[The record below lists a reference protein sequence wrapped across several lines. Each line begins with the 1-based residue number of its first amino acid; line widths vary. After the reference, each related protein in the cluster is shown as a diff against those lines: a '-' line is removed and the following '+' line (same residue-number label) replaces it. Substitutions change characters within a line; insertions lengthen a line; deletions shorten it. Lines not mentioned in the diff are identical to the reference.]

1 MRALRKLYRANLTEF
16 LSNKRAL
23 FLTIAFPVLFICI
36 FGAVFTNQD
45 KADATVGI
53 AVEDADDAI
62 GKQIAHALDQAIK
75 GDVDHDGSITTTE
88 REKNPFSEL
97 TFKQG
102 ERSALID
109 QLRAGQLDAV
119 IFIPA
124 GLSKAAADAKQREI
138 AASAE
143 LLRSRQPPSSGD
155 FPPPGVD
162 AGDHVRDPAPPA
174 THIVLT
180 IDPARQLLRP
190 VLEDLLT
197 HILDAVQAGVSGQPQ
212 LLDVK
217 TESVQARELRTID
230 YLLPGILALSIMQLG
245 LFATAQPLVALRVQG
260 VLKRLSATP
269 LPRATLLTAYIAFR
283 LTIAL
288 FQTALTVLIGR
299 YAFKVAMVGSWWQ
312 FGGWIFLG
320 TLVFLS
326 IGFFMAAVSKNEES
340 CIAMGNI
347 INLPMILLS
356 GVFFPVNHLSR
367 VFDFIIPL
375 VPLNYLGDALRQTM
389 VEAPPI
395 HTATTNALVLGAWVL
410 VMTVLAVRFFS
421 WESR

>member
-1 MRALRKLYRANLTEF
+1 MRALRKLYLANLTEF
-16 LSNKRAL
+16 LSNRRAL
-23 FLTIAFPVLFICI
+23 FLTVAFPVIFICI

-45 KADATVGI
+45 KADATVGL
-53 AVEDADDAI
+53 AVEDPQDPVTKGI
-62 GKQIAHALDQAIK
+62 VQALDAAVK
-75 GDVDHDGSITTTE
+75 GDTNGDGITDSIE
-88 REKNPFSEL
+88 GEKNPFSKL
-97 TFKQG
+97 TFQPG
-102 ERSALID
+102 ARAALLD
-109 QLRAGQLDAV
+109 ELKAGQLDAV
-119 IFIPA
+119 VFIPA
-124 GLSKAAADAKQREI
+124 GLSKTVAEAKRNALEGAALAQQAQNG
-138 AASAE
+138 
-143 LLRSRQPPSSGD
+143 QGP
-155 FPPPGVD
+155 D
-162 AGDHVRDPAPPA
+162 AGPTIEPA
-174 THIVLT
+174 HLLLT

-190 VLEDLLT
+190 VLESLL
-197 HILDAVQAGVSGQPQ
+197 DGVGAAVSGQNPI
-212 LLDVK
+212 LDVK
-217 TESVQARELRTID
+217 TESIQARELRTID

-269 LPRATLLTAYIAFR
+269 LPRTTLLTAYIAFR

-312 FGGWIFLG
+312 FGAWIFLG

-389 VEAPPI
+389 VEAPPL
-395 HTATTNALVLGAWVL
+395 HTALTNGLVLGAWVL
-410 VMTVLAVRFFS
+410 VMTGLAVRFFS

>member
-1 MRALRKLYRANLTEF
+1 MRALRKLYLANLTEF
-16 LSNKRAL
+16 LSNRRAL
-23 FLTIAFPVLFICI
+23 FLTIAFPVIFICI

-45 KADATVGI
+45 KAEATIGI
-53 AVEDADDAI
+53 ASDDPQDPVTKGI
-62 GKQIAHALDQAIK
+62 VQALDAAAK
-75 GDVDHDGSITTTE
+75 GDTNGDGVTDSVE
-88 REKNPFSEL
+88 SEKNPFSKL
-97 TFKQG
+97 TFKPG
-102 ERSALID
+102 ERGALLD
-109 QLRAGQLDAV
+109 QLKAGQLDAV
-119 IFIPA
+119 IYIPA
-124 GLSKAAADAKQREI
+124 GLSKEVIAAKQSQLESAMLAQKAQNGALPSQAP
-138 AASAE
+138 AAS
-143 LLRSRQPPSSGD
+143 
-155 FPPPGVD
+155 
-162 AGDHVRDPAPPA
+162 DPTQLA
-174 THIVLT
+174 LT

-190 VLEDLLT
+190 VLEGLLNGVT
-197 HILDAVQAGVSGQPQ
+197 TAVSQQRQIIG
-212 LLDVK
+212 LK
-217 TESVQARELRTID
+217 TESIQARELRTID

-269 LPRATLLTAYIAFR
+269 LPRTTLLTAYIAFR

-299 YAFKVAMVGSWWQ
+299 YAFKVAMIGSWWQ
-312 FGGWIFLG
+312 FGAWIFLG

-340 CIAMGNI
+340 CIAIGNI

-395 HTATTNALVLGAWVL
+395 HSALTNGLVLGAWVL
-410 VMTVLAVRFFS
+410 VMTGLAVRFFS

>member
-1 MRALRKLYRANLTEF
+1 MRAFRKLYLANLTEF
-16 LSNKRAL
+16 LSNRRAL
-23 FLTIAFPVLFICI
+23 FLTIAFPVIFICI

-45 KADATVGI
+45 KADAIVGI
-53 AVEDADDAI
+53 ASDDPEDPVTKGI
-62 GKQIAHALDQAIK
+62 GQALDAAVK
-75 GDVDHDGSITTTE
+75 GDTNGDRVTDSVE
-88 REKNPFSEL
+88 SEKNPFSKL
-97 TFKQG
+97 TFKPG
-102 ERSALID
+102 ARAALLD
-109 QLRAGQLDAV
+109 ELKAGQLDAV

-124 GLSKAAADAKQREI
+124 GLSKAVADAAQGQV
-138 AASAE
+138 AVLNHA
-143 LLRSRQPPSSGD
+143 PPTS
-155 FPPPGVD
+155 
-162 AGDHVRDPAPPA
+162 DPAQL
-174 THIVLT
+174 ILT

-190 VLEDLLT
+190 VLEGLLNGVGA
-197 HILDAVQAGVSGQPQ
+197 AVSQQRQIIG
-212 LLDVK
+212 VK

-269 LPRATLLTAYIAFR
+269 LPRTTLLTAYIAFR

-312 FGGWIFLG
+312 FGAWIFLG

-340 CIAMGNI
+340 CIAIGNV

-395 HTATTNALVLGAWVL
+395 HTPLTNGLVLGAWVL
-410 VMTVLAVRFFS
+410 VMTGLAVRFFS